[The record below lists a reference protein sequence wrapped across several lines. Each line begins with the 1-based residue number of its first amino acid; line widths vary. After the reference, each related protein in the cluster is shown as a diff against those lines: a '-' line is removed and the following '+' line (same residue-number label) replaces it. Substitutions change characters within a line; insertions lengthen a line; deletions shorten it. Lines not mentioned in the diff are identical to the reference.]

1 MCIHC
6 TVHVSK
12 CCSELRFVCEFL
24 KTYELHQSEIAFKMS
39 CPDLIPPSAFACYVT
54 VIMLLA
60 VLTFWVQEQLYSC
73 GALRLRCELS
83 AYFVRCQLILWGVS
97 LFCEVSAYIVR
108 CQLILWGVSLFCHRM
123 CEESLHIRCSQ
134 LLNDG
139 FCYNLRAQYHFYYLR
154 TRYRFY
160 EYLRTRYRFYY
171 NLRTRYRFCYYLR
184 IRYRFFMFCWLC
196 ISVYLS
202 E

>member
-97 LFCEVSAYIVR
+97 LFCGVSAYFVTGCVRRVSIFVAVSYWMMDFVIICEHNIIFIICEHDIGFMNICEHDIGFIIICEQDIVFV
-108 CQLILWGVSLFCHRM
+108 II
-123 CEESLHIRCSQ
+123 CEYDIGFLCFADCASQ
-134 LLNDG
+134 
-139 FCYNLRAQYHFYYLR
+139 Y
-154 TRYRFY
+154 
-160 EYLRTRYRFYY
+160 
-171 NLRTRYRFCYYLR
+171 
-184 IRYRFFMFCWLC
+184 I
-196 ISVYLS
+196 YLS
-202 E
+202 N